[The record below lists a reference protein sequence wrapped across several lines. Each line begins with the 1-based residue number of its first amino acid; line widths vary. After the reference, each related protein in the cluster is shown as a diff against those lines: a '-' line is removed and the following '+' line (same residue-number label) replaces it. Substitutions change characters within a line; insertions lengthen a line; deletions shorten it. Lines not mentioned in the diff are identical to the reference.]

1 MSASSGYDDDTGP
14 TQVSASIGDDDVSPN
29 AFLLI
34 LTVILISQANHLQK
48 PV

>member
-1 MSASSGYDDDTGP
+1 MSASSEYDDNTGS
-14 TQVSASIGDDDVSPN
+14 TQVSVSVGDEDVSPN
-29 AFLLI
+29 AFLMI